1 MPMSMEKVAKE
12 LENLGKYQSILGTI
26 LHLLEVNKVLPR
38 KEITN
43 EDKKRLI
50 ADIREVLPREVL
62 DLVEQGVSSELNSY
76 LDHSPHDPGD
86 ETD

>member
-62 DLVEQGVSSELNSY
+62 DLVEQGVSNELNSY
-76 LDHSPHDPGD
+76 LDRSPHDPGD